1 MRIKWTPSVKGFA
14 PTSQADKLVIK
25 RVFIAWKI
33 VFKMRAWDAR
43 FLKLQYIYY
52 IYIYVSFHI
61 LGSKLF
67 DDWSVF

>member
-52 IYIYVSFHI
+52 IYIYM
-61 LGSKLF
+61 
-67 DDWSVF
+67 